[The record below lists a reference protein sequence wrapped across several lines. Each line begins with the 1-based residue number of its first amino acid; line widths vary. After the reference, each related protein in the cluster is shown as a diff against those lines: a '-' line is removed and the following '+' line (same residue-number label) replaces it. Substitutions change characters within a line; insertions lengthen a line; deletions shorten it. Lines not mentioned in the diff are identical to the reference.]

1 MTPECYSVVVSGDTR
16 QRILDAAL
24 ACFLEDGYEQATIA
38 RIRERSGVSN
48 GALFHHFPSKEAV
61 SDALYVQAIESF
73 QSGLWAMLRRR
84 PRSLHV
90 AVRGTIAHQLSWVEL
105 NRDLATFVYARG
117 HLDWE
122 SEGAAEVSALNA
134 ELSAAFRAW
143 MAPLIERRELRVG
156 SMLLISAIVNG
167 PAHAIARRW
176 LSGQLESR
184 PSTYVE
190 VLADAAHAALQG
202 RPVEAAPLP
211 AAATH
216 GRVSVELLD
225 EDGTVTARGE
235 QNIALKP
242 QPSTTPPRRIRK
254 ETS

>member
-1 MTPECYSVVVSGDTR
+1 MASDTR

-61 SDALYVQAIESF
+61 AEALYVQAIESF
-73 QSGLWAMLRRR
+73 QSGLWEMLRRR

-105 NRDLATFVYARG
+105 NRDLARFVYARG

-122 SEGAAEVSALNA
+122 SEGAAAVSALNA

-143 MAPLIERRELRVG
+143 MTPLIDRGELRVS

-176 LSGQLESR
+176 LAGQLESR

-190 VLADAAHAALQG
+190 ALADAAQAALQG
-202 RPVEAAPLP
+202 RGADTASSPAAP
-211 AAATH
+211 TYS
-216 GRVSVELLD
+216 RVTVEMLD
-225 EDGTVTARGE
+225 EDGTVTARA
-235 QNIALKP
+235 QHRLALNS
-242 QPSTTPPRRIRK
+242 QPAAATPPRRTRK
-254 ETS
+254 DPA

>member
-1 MTPECYSVVVSGDTR
+1 VARDTR

-24 ACFLEDGYEQATIA
+24 ACFLEEGYEQATIA

-48 GALFHHFPSKEAV
+48 GALFHHFASKEAV

-84 PRSLHV
+84 PRSLGV

-105 NRDLATFVYARG
+105 NRDLARFVYARG

-122 SEGAAEVSALNA
+122 SEGAAAVSALNA
-134 ELSAAFRAW
+134 ELSTAFRSW
-143 MAPLIERRELRVG
+143 MAPLIDRGEIRVS

-176 LSGQLESR
+176 LAGQLDSR

-190 VLADAAHAALQG
+190 ALADAAEAALRG
-202 RPVEAAPLP
+202 RPAHSTPPPAPSFS
-211 AAATH
+211 
-216 GRVSVELLD
+216 RVSVELLD
-225 EDGTVTARGE
+225 EDGTVTARAE
-235 QNIALKP
+235 QRLALES
-242 QPSTTPPRRIRK
+242 QFAATPPRRTRK
-254 ETS
+254 EKS

>member
-1 MTPECYSVVVSGDTR
+1 VARDTR
-16 QRILDAAL
+16 QRILDSAL

-61 SDALYVQAIESF
+61 ADALYVQAIESF
-73 QSGLWAMLRRR
+73 QSGLWGMLRRR

-134 ELSAAFRAW
+134 ELSSAFRAW
-143 MAPLIERRELRVG
+143 MTPLIDRGELRVS

-176 LSGQLESR
+176 LAGQLESR

-190 VLADAAHAALQG
+190 VLADAAQAALLG
-202 RPVEAAPLP
+202 RPLDTAPSP
-211 AAATH
+211 AAASYS
-216 GRVSVELLD
+216 RVTIEMLD
-225 EDGTVTARGE
+225 EDGTVTARAE
-235 QNIALKP
+235 QRLALKS
-242 QPSTTPPRRIRK
+242 QPAATPPRRNRK
-254 ETS
+254 DTA